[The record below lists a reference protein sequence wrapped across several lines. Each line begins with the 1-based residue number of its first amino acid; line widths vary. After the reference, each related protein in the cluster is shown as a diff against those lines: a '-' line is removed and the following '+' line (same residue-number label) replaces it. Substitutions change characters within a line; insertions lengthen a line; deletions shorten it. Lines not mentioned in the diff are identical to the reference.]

1 VQGKF
6 IVIEGL
12 EGAGKSTAIETVITH
27 LKSKGIA
34 DVITTREPGG
44 TPIAEALRDIIKGN
58 VFEEKIFSQTELL
71 LMYAARVQLLNLV
84 IKPAIDN
91 GCWVVADRFELST
104 FAYQGAGRGLE
115 LNFIEELSRF
125 CLNDFSPDLTLY
137 LDIEPGAGLQRV
149 EQRGQK
155 DRIEQEPLDF
165 FERIR
170 ACYQKKVCQNPKAVT
185 IDAHKP
191 LEQVKKTIIESLDVL
206 GLS

>member
-1 VQGKF
+1 MQGKF

-125 CLNDFSPDLTLY
+125 CLSDFSPDLTLY